1 MEKTPEGYIQA
12 MEAALKKGDFYT
24 AQALS
29 IEAGKDYPDH
39 GEVQRYAYILAPAK
53 ITTSPSDPE
62 RRKTIQANREWI
74 KQNRNKYRNRWVAV
88 RSGELLADANSLDDL
103 VDGLDDTTNVLLTVL
118 Y

>member
-1 MEKTPEGYIQA
+1 MGKTPEGYIQA

-39 GEVQRYAYILAPAK
+39 AEVQRYAYILAPAK
-53 ITTSPSDPE
+53 ITTSKSDPE
-62 RRKTIQANREWI
+62 RRKTIQADREWM
-74 KQNRNKYRNRWVAV
+74 KQNRHKYRNRWVAL
-88 RSGELLADANSLDDL
+88 RSGRLLADAASVDELAERVGDL
-103 VDGLDDTTNVLLTVL
+103 KGLFFTVI